1 MLSASHRSVVAGPI
15 RNLPARRI
23 SAEIV
28 QHTRINFA
36 KLRDEY
42 RAECAD
48 LVKRAYP
55 APSPNAC
62 ANAAAKATGIPSD
75 TFYRILRQETI
86 DPSFPAVVAA
96 LRMSRTTQDSGL
108 KAFAILSQIVAVQ
121 Q

>member
-1 MLSASHRSVVAGPI
+1 MSALHRSVVADPSH
-15 RNLPARRI
+15 NLPPCRI

-28 QHTRINFA
+28 DHKRINFA

-42 RAECAD
+42 RVECAD
-48 LVKRAYP
+48 LIHRAYP

-96 LRMSRTTQDSGL
+96 LRMSRATQDSGL
-108 KAFAILSQIVAVQ
+108 KAFAILAQIVAVSQ
-121 Q
+121 

>member
-1 MLSASHRSVVAGPI
+1 MSALHRSIAADPSHTAPPLG
-15 RNLPARRI
+15 I
-23 SAEIV
+23 SAQIV
-28 QHTRINFA
+28 NHRRINFA

-48 LVKRAYP
+48 LVHRAFP

-62 ANAAAKATGIPSD
+62 ANAASAATGIPSD

-96 LRMSRTTQDSGL
+96 LRMSRHSQDDGL
-108 KAFAILSQIVAVQ
+108 KAFAILMQITGAK
-121 Q
+121 